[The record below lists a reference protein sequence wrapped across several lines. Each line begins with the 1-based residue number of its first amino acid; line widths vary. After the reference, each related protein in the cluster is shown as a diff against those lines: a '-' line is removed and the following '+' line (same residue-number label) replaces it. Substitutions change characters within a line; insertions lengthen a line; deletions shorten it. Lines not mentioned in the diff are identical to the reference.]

1 VGAWFAP
8 ARLGIDLTTK
18 ASDPAWIGDYR
29 SFLMEALLDCVISVP
44 PHVKWSESN
53 GEILFFDE
61 EREQIFGLDYVG
73 ADAFL
78 HLARREPLAK
88 VIDDLL
94 REYEVERSVL
104 ERDLTQLLNALRDQ
118 GIIQIERPPG

>member
-1 VGAWFAP
+1 
-8 ARLGIDLTTK
+8 
-18 ASDPAWIGDYR
+18 
-29 SFLMEALLDCVISVP
+29 MEALLDCVISVP

-61 EREQIFGLDYVG
+61 EREQIMGLDYVG

-78 HLARREPLAK
+78 RLARRESLAK

-94 REYEVERSVL
+94 PEYKVERSVL
-104 ERDLTQLLNALRDQ
+104 ERDLIQLLNALRDR
-118 GIIQIERPPG
+118 GIIQIELPPGQ

>member
-1 VGAWFAP
+1 MG
-8 ARLGIDLTTK
+8 
-18 ASDPAWIGDYR
+18 YR

-61 EREQIFGLDYVG
+61 EREQIMGLDYVG

-78 HLARREPLAK
+78 RLA
-88 VIDDLL
+88 
-94 REYEVERSVL
+94 
-104 ERDLTQLLNALRDQ
+104 
-118 GIIQIERPPG
+118 

>member
-1 VGAWFAP
+1 
-8 ARLGIDLTTK
+8 
-18 ASDPAWIGDYR
+18 
-29 SFLMEALLDCVISVP
+29 MEVLLDCVISVP
-44 PHVKWSESN
+44 PHVKWGESN
-53 GEILFFDE
+53 GEILFFDA

-78 HLARREPLAK
+78 RLARREPLAK

-94 REYEVERSVL
+94 REYTVERSVL

-118 GIIQIERPPG
+118 GIIQIEWPPG

>member
-1 VGAWFAP
+1 
-8 ARLGIDLTTK
+8 
-18 ASDPAWIGDYR
+18 
-29 SFLMEALLDCVISVP
+29 MEALLDCVISVP

-53 GEILFFDE
+53 GEILFFNE
-61 EREQIFGLDYVG
+61 EREQIMGLDYVG

-78 HLARREPLAK
+78 RLARRKPLAK

-94 REYEVERSVL
+94 REYAVERSVL

-118 GIIQIERPPG
+118 GIIRIERPPG

>member
-1 VGAWFAP
+1 
-8 ARLGIDLTTK
+8 
-18 ASDPAWIGDYR
+18 
-29 SFLMEALLDCVISVP
+29 MEALLDCVISVP

-73 ADAFL
+73 TDAFL
-78 HLARREPLAK
+78 RLARREPVAK

-94 REYEVERSVL
+94 REYAVERSVL
-104 ERDLTQLLNALRDQ
+104 EHDLTQLLNALRDR
-118 GIIQIERPPG
+118 GIIWIERPPEQ

>member
-1 VGAWFAP
+1 
-8 ARLGIDLTTK
+8 
-18 ASDPAWIGDYR
+18 
-29 SFLMEALLDCVISVP
+29 MEALLDCVISVP
-44 PHVKWSESN
+44 PRVKWSESN
-53 GEILFFDE
+53 GEILFFDG

-78 HLARREPLAK
+78 RLARREPLAK

-94 REYEVERSVL
+94 REYAVERSVL

-118 GIIQIERPPG
+118 GIIQIERPSG

>member
-1 VGAWFAP
+1 MVTGF
-8 ARLGIDLTTK
+8 
-18 ASDPAWIGDYR
+18 
-29 SFLMEALLDCVISVP
+29 FMETLLDCVISVP

-53 GEILFFDE
+53 GETLFFDE

-78 HLARREPLAK
+78 RLTRREPMAK

-94 REYEVERSVL
+94 REYAVERSVL
-104 ERDLTQLLNALRDQ
+104 EHDLTQLLNGLSDQ
-118 GIIQIERPPG
+118 GIIRIERSPG

>member
-1 VGAWFAP
+1 
-8 ARLGIDLTTK
+8 
-18 ASDPAWIGDYR
+18 
-29 SFLMEALLDCVISVP
+29 MEALLDCVISVP

-53 GEILFFDE
+53 GELLFFDG

-78 HLARREPLAK
+78 RLARREPLAK

-94 REYEVERSVL
+94 REYAVERSVL

>member
-1 VGAWFAP
+1 MGARFAP
-8 ARLGIDLTTK
+8 AGRGIDLTAT
-18 ASDPAWIGDYR
+18 ASDPAGWVQE
-29 SFLMEALLDCVISVP
+29 FFMEALLDCIISVP
-44 PHVKWSESN
+44 PHVKWIESN

-78 HLARREPLAK
+78 RLARREPLAK

-94 REYEVERSVL
+94 REYAVERSVL
-104 ERDLTQLLNALRDQ
+104 ERDLTQLLNGLRDR
-118 GIIQIERPPG
+118 GIIRIERPPGQ

>member
-1 VGAWFAP
+1 
-8 ARLGIDLTTK
+8 
-18 ASDPAWIGDYR
+18 
-29 SFLMEALLDCVISVP
+29 MEALLDCVISVP

-61 EREQIFGLDYVG
+61 EREQIMGLDCVG

-78 HLARREPLAK
+78 RLARREPLAK

-94 REYEVERSVL
+94 REYAVERSVL
-104 ERDLTQLLNALRDQ
+104 ERDLTQLLNDLRDR
-118 GIIQIERPPG
+118 GIIWIERPHG

>member
-1 VGAWFAP
+1 MG
-8 ARLGIDLTTK
+8 G
-18 ASDPAWIGDYR
+18 YR

-78 HLARREPLAK
+78 RLAQREPLAK
-88 VIDDLL
+88 IIDDLL
-94 REYEVERSVL
+94 REYAVERSVL

-118 GIIQIERPPG
+118 GIIWIERPSG

>member
-1 VGAWFAP
+1 M
-8 ARLGIDLTTK
+8 
-18 ASDPAWIGDYR
+18 GDYR

-61 EREQIFGLDYVG
+61 EREQIMGLDFVG
-73 ADAFL
+73 ADVFL
-78 HLARREPLAK
+78 RLVRRESLAK

-94 REYEVERSVL
+94 REYAVERSVL
-104 ERDLTQLLNALRDQ
+104 ERDLTQLLNALRDR
-118 GIIQIERPPG
+118 GIIRIERAPGQ